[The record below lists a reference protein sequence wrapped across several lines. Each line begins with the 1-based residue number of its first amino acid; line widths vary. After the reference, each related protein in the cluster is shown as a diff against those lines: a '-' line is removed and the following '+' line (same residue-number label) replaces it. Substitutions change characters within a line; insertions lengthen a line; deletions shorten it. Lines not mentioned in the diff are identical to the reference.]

1 LTAIEY
7 SAQSKLDFDIDQY
20 AAMGIRRVYATPFD
34 PTTDQRYAPPEV
46 IQKNLEILVQ
56 KAKAAADR
64 GIEVY
69 PMLLTIH
76 HPEGN
81 FTLPDRY
88 RKQQDLDG
96 AVREGFVCFRDATRQ
111 DELVET
117 ARHVAEL
124 GFERI
129 AFDDDL
135 RDAFCYCDQHLKGF
149 DGFEGKTRDQISR
162 ILNAVVEEPEQEQLR
177 IDWYH
182 YKYQGMAEFARRLR
196 EAVHTINPACRIGIF
211 TSAKRCQD
219 FSGRSLWPWARLFH
233 TEQAPTFVRLAG
245 ECYTDDTE
253 AVVRCGGWQ
262 QTTRD
267 AFPEDLEQL
276 LEVTATLRI
285 GYRSPGTVGFET
297 KILVANTGITN
308 IHWAWADEFEEMGL
322 AQEVTQLKGELGKL
336 AEQVSAPSR
345 APLALLIGEE
355 LGPYTPT
362 SISVP
367 YGATHDPMSLYGSVA
382 LLGLPVT
389 CSWQPEPTQPAILCS
404 AYISRKMIRQVD
416 QYVSGGGVAMLDAI
430 AARCYQAYGGKA
442 RFAIEGPHAS
452 CAYELGPD
460 GTRETMISR
469 CPPDCIYRVESANP
483 HAAWRGYQWDDT
495 AVGHTSAVL
504 THGQG
509 KLIVLGYDLS
519 RTGTMLVVDA
529 WRQRLLAMLAAADVS
544 APTYWSGPAG
554 VQVIDAGDRVALV
567 NYNTNRVTGDLKTP
581 GNSRAAITIPSRE
594 IVFVAVPS

>member
-1 LTAIEY
+1 
-7 SAQSKLDFDIDQY
+7 
-20 AAMGIRRVYATPFD
+20 MGIRRVYATPFD

-46 IQKNLEILVQ
+46 IQKNLEKIVQ
-56 KAKAAADR
+56 KAEAAASR

-96 AVREGFVCFRDATRQ
+96 SVREGFVCFRDATRQ
-111 DELVET
+111 DELIET
-117 ARHVAEL
+117 ARHAAEL

-135 RDAFCYCDQHLKGF
+135 RDAFCYCDQHLSGF
-149 DGFEGKTRDQISR
+149 DGFQGKTRDQIAR
-162 ILNAVVEEPEQEQLR
+162 ILNAVLEEPGQEQLR

-196 EAVHTINPACRIGIF
+196 EAVHTVNPACQIGIF

-219 FSGRSLWPWARLFH
+219 FSGRSMWSWARLFH
-233 TEQAPTFVRLAG
+233 TEQAPVFLRLAG

-267 AFPEDLEQL
+267 AFPADLERL

-297 KILVANTGITN
+297 KMLVANTGISN
-308 IHWAWADEFEEMGL
+308 IHWAWADEFQEMGL
-322 AQEVTQLKGELGKL
+322 SQEVAQLKGELGKL
-336 AEQVSAPSR
+336 AEQVSAPSQ

-404 AYISRKMIRQVD
+404 AYISRKMIRQID

-430 AARCYQAYGGKA
+430 AARCYQAYGGNA
-442 RFAIEGPHAS
+442 HFAIEGPHS
-452 CAYELGPD
+452 SYAYELGPD
-460 GTRETMISR
+460 GNRETMISR
-469 CPPDCIYRVESANP
+469 CPPDCIYRVEAANP
-483 HAAWRGYQWDDT
+483 HAAWTGYRWDNT
-495 AVGHTSAVL
+495 AAGQTSCVL
-504 THGQG
+504 SCGQG
-509 KLIVLGYDLS
+509 KLVVLGYDLS

-529 WRQRLLAMLAAADVS
+529 WRQRLLAMLAAAGVS
-544 APTYWSGPAG
+544 VPVYWSGPAG
-554 VQVIDAGDRVALV
+554 VQVVEYGDRAALV
-567 NYNTNRVTGDLKTP
+567 NYNTNPVTGFL
-581 GNSRAAITIPSRE
+581 NSGTDPHRDVTVPAHD
-594 IVFVAVPS
+594 VCFVSSQS